1 AIYSHDFREKKKKLI
16 FFPNPKAHLDPIHP
30 LTLCAIDFCS
40 RWRPKPEEAPPE
52 LGAEEVG
59 LITREIDTSLDL
71 GIFDYEGEG
80 SR

>member
-1 AIYSHDFREKKKKLI
+1 LHLLSQFQNKSYLL
-16 FFPNPKAHLDPIHP
+16 PNPNAHLNPIHP
-30 LTLCAIDFCS
+30 LTLSAVDFYS

-52 LGAEEVG
+52 LGLDEVG
-59 LITREIDTSLDL
+59 LITREIDTRLDL